1 MENQKENLAEK
12 RIAALR
18 MYVDGFTFGEIALKL
33 DVDNDTIK
41 KWYKED
47 NWEDIKEETERT
59 IKNKMMEVYEKAQNN
74 KLQLIEKLVNLETLV
89 FDDLILLGLGLDK
102 IIKET
107 NADLRSVQLKDIKKY
122 SMLQE
127 TMSKLLGTLSDL
139 RSKYIVEE
147 EDEEE
152 IEEIEVILKAGG
164 VAETVKKPKSDGG
177 ENG

>member
-12 RIAALR
+12 RIAALQ